1 MKWNVG
7 FKIGAGFTLALTL
20 MAVIGTVSYRNTV
33 QLVDTAAW
41 VSHTHEVLESLESV
55 LSHLRDAETGQR
67 GFLVTGAERY
77 LEPYTDAHKLTDEEI
92 DRLRTLTRDNPN
104 QQQRISRLEP
114 LVVQKFEE
122 LQETIDARGDATR
135 GLEVARKIVLTDL
148 GKKYN
153 AVLNNPDGSTGGWVV
168 GDEAFSSFDLDA
180 TLAGKSVGL
189 FGDFAMTGLQAPADG
204 QYLLWDEANGYW
216 KPGDINFD
224 SGAVQSITA
233 DVTGSVFGDDS
244 TLLVDGVNSK
254 VLLNNGVINIDNDS
268 VVSTTAIVNISN
280 PTEPTSTVLQAWN
293 RDYNS
298 AIRINS
304 LNGATDA
311 QVSGMVFN
319 GYYGGF
325 TNLDGS
331 LSGNEIKGTAGYYIS
346 SIVATAFDPDF
357 NGGTKVFSS
366 GISFRLDPNGTIA
379 NDQAPGQIEFYTN
392 AGTNSTPDV
401 KGMIF
406 DSAGRLGVNRA
417 DARSTVDI
425 NGVLT
430 LEPQAAAPAT
440 PIIGMIAVANK
451 VDWDPASSVGSTPY
465 PVFWD
470 GSAWVSMV

>member
-1 MKWNVG
+1 MAL
-7 FKIGAGFTLALTL
+7 KI
-20 MAVIGTVSYRNTV
+20 R
-33 QLVDTAAW
+33 
-41 VSHTHEVLESLESV
+41 
-55 LSHLRDAETGQR
+55 
-67 GFLVTGAERY
+67 
-77 LEPYTDAHKLTDEEI
+77 
-92 DRLRTLTRDNPN
+92 
-104 QQQRISRLEP
+104 
-114 LVVQKFEE
+114 
-122 LQETIDARGDATR
+122 R
-135 GLEVARKIVLTDL
+135 GLEADRAALTGTNPAAGEPIFVTDTGKLWVGDGVTTGGIQINPDLSIKNLTDVNSSMSPATNQL
-148 GKKYN
+148 LTWTGSQWDAQTLEVVQDIQDLNNVDVTGVANGKILKYN
-153 AVLNNPDGSTGGWVV
+153 AALNNPDGSTGGWVV
-168 GDEAFSSFDLDA
+168 GDEAFSSFDLDF

-204 QYLLWDEANGYW
+204 QYLLWDDANGYW

-224 SGAVQSITA
+224 SSAVQSITA

-268 VVSTTAIVNISN
+268 VVSTTALVNISN

-298 AIRINS
+298 TIRINS

-311 QVSGMVFN
+311 QVSGMAFN

-331 LSGNEIKGTAGYYIS
+331 LSGNEIKGTAGYYVANLI
-346 SIVATAFDPDF
+346 ATAFDPDF

-392 AGTNSTPDV
+392 AGTNTTPDV

-406 DSAGRLGVNRA
+406 DSAGQLGVNRA

-440 PIIGMIAVANK
+440 PVIGMIAVANK

-470 GSAWVSMV
+470 GSAWLSMV

>member
-1 MKWNVG
+1 MAL
-7 FKIGAGFTLALTL
+7 KI
-20 MAVIGTVSYRNTV
+20 R
-33 QLVDTAAW
+33 
-41 VSHTHEVLESLESV
+41 
-55 LSHLRDAETGQR
+55 
-67 GFLVTGAERY
+67 
-77 LEPYTDAHKLTDEEI
+77 
-92 DRLRTLTRDNPN
+92 
-104 QQQRISRLEP
+104 
-114 LVVQKFEE
+114 
-122 LQETIDARGDATR
+122 R
-135 GLEVARKIVLTDL
+135 GLEADRAALTGTNPAAGEPIFVTDTGKLWVGDGVTTGGIQINPDLSIKNLTDVNSSMSPATNQL
-148 GKKYN
+148 LTWTGSQWDAQTLEVVQDIQDLNNVDVTGVANGKILKYN

-331 LSGNEIKGTAGYYIS
+331 LSGNEIKGTAGYYVANLI
-346 SIVATAFDPDF
+346 ATAFDPDF

-406 DSAGRLGVNRA
+406 DSVGRLGVNRA

-470 GSAWVSMV
+470 GSAWLSMV

>member
-1 MKWNVG
+1 MAL
-7 FKIGAGFTLALTL
+7 KI
-20 MAVIGTVSYRNTV
+20 R
-33 QLVDTAAW
+33 
-41 VSHTHEVLESLESV
+41 
-55 LSHLRDAETGQR
+55 
-67 GFLVTGAERY
+67 
-77 LEPYTDAHKLTDEEI
+77 
-92 DRLRTLTRDNPN
+92 
-104 QQQRISRLEP
+104 
-114 LVVQKFEE
+114 
-122 LQETIDARGDATR
+122 R
-135 GLEVARKIVLTDL
+135 GLEADRAALTGTNPAAGEPIFVTDTGKLWVGDGVTTGGIQINPDLSIKNLTDVNSSMSPATNQL
-148 GKKYN
+148 LTWTGSQWDAQTLEVVQDIQDLNNVDVTGVANGKILKYN

-406 DSAGRLGVNRA
+406 DSAGQLGVNRA

-470 GSAWVSMV
+470 GSAWLSMV

>member
-1 MKWNVG
+1 MAL
-7 FKIGAGFTLALTL
+7 KI
-20 MAVIGTVSYRNTV
+20 R
-33 QLVDTAAW
+33 
-41 VSHTHEVLESLESV
+41 
-55 LSHLRDAETGQR
+55 
-67 GFLVTGAERY
+67 
-77 LEPYTDAHKLTDEEI
+77 
-92 DRLRTLTRDNPN
+92 
-104 QQQRISRLEP
+104 
-114 LVVQKFEE
+114 
-122 LQETIDARGDATR
+122 R
-135 GLEVARKIVLTDL
+135 GLEADRAALTGTNPAAGEPIFVTDTGKLWVGDGVTTGGIQINPDLSIKNLTDVNSSMSPATNQL
-148 GKKYN
+148 LTWTGSQWDAQTLEVVQDIQDLNNVDVTGVANGKILKYN
-153 AVLNNPDGSTGGWVV
+153 ENLNNPDGSTGGWVV

-268 VVSTTAIVNISN
+268 VVSTTALVNISN
-280 PTEPTSTVLQAWN
+280 PTEPLSTVLQAWN
-293 RDYNS
+293 QDYNS

-357 NGGTKVFSS
+357 GGGTKVFSS

-392 AGTNSTPDV
+392 AGTNTAPDV

-406 DSAGRLGVNRA
+406 DSAGQLGVNRA

-430 LEPQAAAPAT
+430 LEPQAAAPVT

-470 GSAWVSMV
+470 GSAWLSMV

>member
-1 MKWNVG
+1 MAL
-7 FKIGAGFTLALTL
+7 KI
-20 MAVIGTVSYRNTV
+20 R
-33 QLVDTAAW
+33 
-41 VSHTHEVLESLESV
+41 
-55 LSHLRDAETGQR
+55 
-67 GFLVTGAERY
+67 
-77 LEPYTDAHKLTDEEI
+77 
-92 DRLRTLTRDNPN
+92 
-104 QQQRISRLEP
+104 
-114 LVVQKFEE
+114 
-122 LQETIDARGDATR
+122 R
-135 GLEVARKIVLTDL
+135 GLEADRAALTGTNPAAGEPIFVTDTGKLWVGDGVTTGGIQINPDLSIKNLTDVNSSMSPATNQL
-148 GKKYN
+148 LTWTGSQWDAQTLEVVQDIQDLNNVDVTGVANGKILKYN

-406 DSAGRLGVNRA
+406 DSVGRLGVNRA

-470 GSAWVSMV
+470 GSAWLSMV

>member
-1 MKWNVG
+1 MAL
-7 FKIGAGFTLALTL
+7 KI
-20 MAVIGTVSYRNTV
+20 R
-33 QLVDTAAW
+33 
-41 VSHTHEVLESLESV
+41 
-55 LSHLRDAETGQR
+55 
-67 GFLVTGAERY
+67 
-77 LEPYTDAHKLTDEEI
+77 
-92 DRLRTLTRDNPN
+92 
-104 QQQRISRLEP
+104 
-114 LVVQKFEE
+114 
-122 LQETIDARGDATR
+122 R
-135 GLEVARKIVLTDL
+135 GLEADRTALTGTNPAAGEPIFVTDTGKLWVGDGVTTGGIQINPDLSIKNLTDVNSSMSPATNQL
-148 GKKYN
+148 LTWTGSQWDAQTLQVVQDIQDLNNVDVTGVANGKILKYN
-153 AVLNNPDGSTGGWVV
+153 AALNNPDGSTGGWVV

-406 DSAGRLGVNRA
+406 DSVGRLGVNRA

-465 PVFWD
+465 PVFWN
-470 GSAWVSMV
+470 GSAWLSMV

>member
-1 MKWNVG
+1 MAL
-7 FKIGAGFTLALTL
+7 KI
-20 MAVIGTVSYRNTV
+20 R
-33 QLVDTAAW
+33 
-41 VSHTHEVLESLESV
+41 
-55 LSHLRDAETGQR
+55 
-67 GFLVTGAERY
+67 
-77 LEPYTDAHKLTDEEI
+77 
-92 DRLRTLTRDNPN
+92 
-104 QQQRISRLEP
+104 
-114 LVVQKFEE
+114 
-122 LQETIDARGDATR
+122 R
-135 GLEVARKIVLTDL
+135 GLEADRAALTGTNPAAGEPIFVTDTGKLWVGDGVTTGGIQINPDLSIKNLTDVNSSMSPATNQL
-148 GKKYN
+148 LTWTGSQWDAQTLEVVQDIQDLNNVDVTGVANGKILKYN

-470 GSAWVSMV
+470 GSAWLSMV

>member
-1 MKWNVG
+1 MAL
-7 FKIGAGFTLALTL
+7 KI
-20 MAVIGTVSYRNTV
+20 R
-33 QLVDTAAW
+33 
-41 VSHTHEVLESLESV
+41 
-55 LSHLRDAETGQR
+55 
-67 GFLVTGAERY
+67 
-77 LEPYTDAHKLTDEEI
+77 
-92 DRLRTLTRDNPN
+92 
-104 QQQRISRLEP
+104 
-114 LVVQKFEE
+114 
-122 LQETIDARGDATR
+122 R
-135 GLEVARKIVLTDL
+135 GLEADRAALTGTNPAAGEPIFVTDTGKLWVGDGVTTGGIQINPDLSIKNLTDVNSSMSPATNQL
-148 GKKYN
+148 LTWTGSQWDAQTLEVVQDIQDLNNVDVTGVANGKILKYN
-153 AVLNNPDGSTGGWVV
+153 AALNNPNGSTGGWVV

-204 QYLLWDEANGYW
+204 QYLLWDDANGYW

-268 VVSTTAIVNISN
+268 VVSTTALFNISN

-357 NGGTKVFSS
+357 NDGTKVFSS

-379 NDQAPGQIEFYTN
+379 NDQAPGQIEFFTN
-392 AGTNSTPDV
+392 AGTNSSPVV

-406 DSAGRLGVNRA
+406 DSAGQLGVNRA

-470 GSAWVSMV
+470 GSAWLSMV